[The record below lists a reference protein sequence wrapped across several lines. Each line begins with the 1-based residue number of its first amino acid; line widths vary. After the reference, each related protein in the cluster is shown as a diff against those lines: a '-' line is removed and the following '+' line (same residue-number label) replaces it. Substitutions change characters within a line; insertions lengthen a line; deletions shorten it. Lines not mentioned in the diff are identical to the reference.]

1 MLTQPPQS
9 EDAVERVGGQVV
21 LQHKVLYLV
30 PFGKARPRVTQ
41 NGTYMP
47 REYRENKVKLRQQF
61 GTVLVEGLLKLSVV
75 AVRPMPKSWSQQQ
88 RRLMDGEPAQP
99 SPDLDNI
106 LGAIMDALFPK
117 NDNHIVSIEA
127 HKIWGELPRMEI
139 TIEKMG
145 D

>member
-1 MLTQPPQS
+1 MP
-9 EDAVERVGGQVV
+9 
-21 LQHKVLYLV
+21 
-30 PFGKARPRVTQ
+30 PFGKARPRVTE

-47 REYRENKVKLRQQF
+47 PEYRKNKVRLRREF
-61 GTVLVEGLLKLSVV
+61 GRILVEGLMKLTVV
-75 AVRPMPKSWSQQQ
+75 AIRPMPKSWSAQK
-88 RRLMDGEPAQP
+88 RRMMDGEPAQP

-106 LGAIMDALFPK
+106 LGAVMDALFPK

-127 HKIWGELPRMEI
+127 HKVWGEVPQLEI

>member
-1 MLTQPPQS
+1 MLTKPPDL
-9 EDAVERVGGQVV
+9 EPTIERSNGHVV
-21 LQHKVLYLV
+21 LQRKTLYLA
-30 PFGKARPRVTQ
+30 PFGKARPRVTE

-47 REYRENKVKLRQQF
+47 REYRKNKVKLRQQF
-61 GTVLVEGLLKLSVV
+61 GTVLVEGLLKLTVV
-75 AVRPMPKSWSQQQ
+75 ATRQMPKNWSQQQ

-106 LGAIMDALFPK
+106 LGAVMDALFPK

-127 HKIWGELPRMEI
+127 HKVWGEVPQLEI